1 MELVAW
7 WLSLLLILVLVI
19 AGAVSRL
26 RNKKRQPKITGTS
39 LPVANSYRLIRC
51 LNIKNTLG
59 DTNI

>member
-26 RNKKRQPKITGTS
+26 RNKKRQPKIAGTS
-39 LPVANSYRLIRC
+39 LPVANSYRLIR
-51 LNIKNTLG
+51 LPEYQK
-59 DTNI
+59 